1 MSRFKASGI
10 HLILSILIALV
21 MLVLVF
27 GIWYPSGYYKLLGVD
42 GIYFILMGVDVC
54 LGPLLTLAVYKAG
67 KKGLKFDLAVI
78 AIVQFAA
85 LIYGANVVFK
95 TRPVFSVLQSDVFKV
110 ATAADITDK
119 SLAQAAKPEWR
130 KFPLTGPIVVAALAP
145 TDPKVREEVI
155 LAGGDYYS
163 LPKLYVE
170 YDSQRAVALKN
181 GQPLSALRGVS
192 AESDQVLE
200 QFIAT
205 SKRPESDFVW
215 LPIVYGF
222 SDAMTVILDA
232 KNADIVDIID
242 IDKP

>member
-27 GIWYPSGYYKLLGVD
+27 GIWYPGGYYKLLGVD

-67 KKGLKFDLAVI
+67 KKGLKFDLMVI

-85 LIYGANVVFK
+85 LVYGASVVFSA
-95 TRPVFSVLQSDVFKV
+95 RPVFTVLQSDVFKV

-119 SLAQAAKPEWR
+119 SLAQAAKPAWR
-130 KFPLTGPIVVAALAP
+130 KFSLTGPVVVAAVTP
-145 TDPKVREEVI
+145 TDPKVREEVVF
-155 LAGGDYYS
+155 AGGDYCS

-200 QFIAT
+200 KFIAT
-205 SKRPESDFVW
+205 RKRPESDFIW

-222 SDAMTVILDA
+222 SKAMTVILDA